1 MPSTKSIQ
9 PSSGRSP
16 NVAVTCLSL
25 DREAK
30 LLLREMATGKT
41 LGSFVSAL
49 ILAEAARREER
60 RRLRDLLRNDI

>member
-1 MPSTKSIQ
+1 MSSNVPQKTSTV
-9 PSSGRSP
+9 RSP

-30 LLLREMATGKT
+30 ILLRQMATGKT

-49 ILAEAARREER
+49 ILAEVARREER
-60 RRLRDLLRNDI
+60 KRLRDLLKNEI